1 MAGDKARVLVVDD
14 EKDIVE
20 MMQGFLSM
28 FSYNVSSADNGKR
41 ARELFAENKYELCL
55 MDLKLPDVSGFDLLK
70 EFRSQNSDIKV
81 IIITGS
87 SNQYE
92 DELIALGADYIL
104 HKPIALKELVFQMN
118 RLLSAGT

>member
-1 MAGDKARVLVVDD
+1 MAEGRTSVLVVDD

-20 MMQGFLSM
+20 MMRGFLPM
-28 FSYNVSSADNGKR
+28 FSYEVSSADNGKR
-41 ARELFAENKYELCL
+41 ARELFSENKYKLCL
-55 MDLKLPDVSGFDLLK
+55 MDLKLPDVSGVDLLK
-70 EFRSQNSDIKV
+70 EFRSQDNDIKV

-92 DELIALGADYIL
+92 DELKALGADYIL

-118 RLLSAGT
+118 RLLSAG